1 MFDNIDNIA
10 LLFINQ
16 KDFFLAMCSISI
28 KINHNAIIS
37 VIFEAN
43 QVFSIFLSLYF
54 ILSV

>member
-37 VIFEAN
+37 VMKAN
-43 QVFSIFLSLYF
+43 QVFSVSKSLFNYF
-54 ILSV
+54 SLA

>member
-37 VIFEAN
+37 VMKAN

-54 ILSV
+54 IISV